1 MADISKITI
10 ESGTYNIKDVTARNS
25 VTSLQNII
33 NNKRIL
39 VFGDSWVA
47 HANSVIVDNC
57 WIYDVAKGLG
67 ILNIDCYAK
76 AGAKISTSNI
86 NRVSLISQVQD
97 AINEISESNRDQY
110 EYAFIMGGVNDYH
123 DSNITNQMF
132 ESGLYTALSTLK
144 TAFPKTKV
152 VLIGMNCFYER
163 VGNDNRFK
171 NFINLCNN
179 ACQNLGD
186 IIYLGGL
193 SSMFRLFGQSVY
205 RPNDDSSYVAG
216 GGTYHPNNTGNKIIA
231 QWILK
236 HMLGNQNAIP
246 ITFTA
251 LESFTILE
259 QWTVSDGKHIYWH
272 IKFTAP
278 NGLTS
283 GFHKLGVAKWSDTIM
298 VLSDKHGDMSVL
310 PAIQGIVKQSKVISN
325 NICAF
330 VPEIGTTNF
339 NQDCNL
345 MLYNGATLDQDIDI
359 CIDGVSTIMEAY

>member
-10 ESGTYNIKDVTARNS
+10 ESGTYNIKDVTARNG

-33 NNKRIL
+33 DNKRIL

-76 AGAKISTSNI
+76 AGAKISTTNI
-86 NRVSLISQVQD
+86 NRVSLLSQVQD
-97 AINEISESNRDQY
+97 AINDISVSNRDQY

-123 DSNITNQMF
+123 DTNITYQMF

-193 SSMFRLFGQSVY
+193 SSFFRLFGQSVY
-205 RPNDDSSYVAG
+205 RPNDDSSYTAG
-216 GGTYHPNNTGNKIIA
+216 GGTYHPNNNGNKIIA

-259 QWTVSDGKHIYWH
+259 QWSNSDGKYIYWH
-272 IKFTAP
+272 IKFTIP
-278 NGLTS
+278 NGTTA
-283 GFHKLGVAKWSDTIM
+283 GWHKLGVAKWSDTIM
-298 VLSDKHGDMSVL
+298 VLSDKHGDQSAL
-310 PAIQGIVKQSKVISN
+310 AAPQAILKQHVIPN
-325 NICAF
+325 FNISCF
-330 VPEIGTTNF
+330 TPELGTTYF

-345 MLYNGATLDQDIDI
+345 TMYVGMTTTQDMDVNV
-359 CIDGVSTIMEAY
+359 DGVTPIMEAY